1 MKRSA
6 FIVLGVERARELH
19 GELQTRPGNSV
30 ALAVWRIGSHAILGN
45 SEVERG
51 LHMLPTVAKPAFTLL
66 LVFLWASALIAQ
78 VHAPVP
84 LWPDAAPGALGTAD
98 SDTPKVTIYL
108 PQGRN
113 TGAGVLVF
121 PGGAYAFLAM
131 DHEGRQI
138 AEWLNQLGVAAF
150 VVQYRYA
157 PYHHP
162 VELNDAKRAM
172 RYVRSRAAEF
182 KISPDRIGVW
192 GFSAGGHLASTL
204 GTHYDAG
211 NPSSP
216 DPIERVSSR
225 PDFMILAY
233 PVIDPLGGAAKGSFE
248 NLLGKD
254 ADPALVR
261 ELSNDLHVNAQTPPT
276 FLMAAGDDDAVSPE
290 CALNFY
296 SALLKARVPAELH
309 MYESGGHGFGLGSW
323 NPRVASWSKRLAEWL
338 RDRGLL

>member
-1 MKRSA
+1 
-6 FIVLGVERARELH
+6 
-19 GELQTRPGNSV
+19 
-30 ALAVWRIGSHAILGN
+30 
-45 SEVERG
+45 
-51 LHMLPTVAKPAFTLL
+51 MLPKMARTVFAFL
-66 LVFLWASALIAQ
+66 LVFLSSSALLAQ
-78 VHAPVP
+78 THTPIP
-84 LWPDAAPGALGTAD
+84 LWPDAAPGTRGTAD
-98 SDTPKVTIYL
+98 SDNPKVTIYL

-113 TGAGVLVF
+113 TGTGVLVF

-131 DHEGRQI
+131 DHEGKQI
-138 AEWLNQLGVAAF
+138 AEWLNHLGVAAF

-157 PYHHP
+157 PYRHP
-162 VELNDAKRAM
+162 VEINDAKRAI
-172 RYVRSRAAEF
+172 RYVRSHAAEF

-216 DPIERVSSR
+216 DPIEHVSSR

-233 PVIDPLGGAAKGSFE
+233 PVIDPLGGASKGSFE

-276 FLMAAGDDDAVSPE
+276 FLMAASDDTAVSPE
-290 CALNFY
+290 CSLNFY
-296 SALLKARVPAELH
+296 SALLKAGVPAELH

-323 NPRVASWSKRLAEWL
+323 NPRVSSWSQRLAEWL

>member
-1 MKRSA
+1 
-6 FIVLGVERARELH
+6 
-19 GELQTRPGNSV
+19 
-30 ALAVWRIGSHAILGN
+30 
-45 SEVERG
+45 
-51 LHMLPTVAKPAFTLL
+51 MLPRMAKTVFTLL
-66 LVFLWASALIAQ
+66 LVILSSSALIAQ
-78 VHAPVP
+78 SKIPVP
-84 LWPDAAPGALGTAD
+84 LWPDAAPDALGTAD
-98 SDTPKVTIYL
+98 SDNPKVTVYL
-108 PQGRN
+108 PQDRS
-113 TGAGVLVF
+113 TGAGVIIF

-138 AEWLNQLGVAAF
+138 AEWLNHLGVAAF

-157 PYHHP
+157 PYRHP
-162 VELNDAKRAM
+162 VEMNDAKRAM
-172 RYVRSRAAEF
+172 RYVRSHAGEF

-233 PVIDPLGGAAKGSFE
+233 PVIDPLGDASKGSFE
-248 NLLGKD
+248 NLLGKN

-276 FLMAAGDDDAVSPE
+276 FLMAAGDDTAVSPE

-296 SALLKARVPAELH
+296 SALLKAGVPAELH
-309 MYESGGHGFGLGSW
+309 MYESGGHGFGLGST
-323 NPRVASWSKRLAEWL
+323 NPRVSSWSQRLAEWL

>member
-1 MKRSA
+1 
-6 FIVLGVERARELH
+6 
-19 GELQTRPGNSV
+19 
-30 ALAVWRIGSHAILGN
+30 
-45 SEVERG
+45 
-51 LHMLPTVAKPAFTLL
+51 MLPKMAKTVFTLL
-66 LVFLWASALIAQ
+66 LVILSSSALIAQ
-78 VHAPVP
+78 AHTPIP
-84 LWPDAAPGALGTAD
+84 LWPFGAPGALGTAD
-98 SDTPKVTIYL
+98 SDNPKVTIYL

-121 PGGAYAFLAM
+121 PGGSYAFLAM

-138 AEWLNQLGVAAF
+138 AEWLNHLGVAAF
-150 VVQYRYA
+150 VVQYRCA

-172 RYVRSRAAEF
+172 RYVRSHAAEF

-204 GTHYDAG
+204 GTHYDGG

-216 DPIERVSSR
+216 DLIERVSSR

-233 PVIDPLGGAAKGSFE
+233 PVIDPLGDASKGSFE

-254 ADPALVR
+254 VDPALVR

-276 FLMAAGDDDAVSPE
+276 FLMAAGDDAAVSPE
-290 CALNFY
+290 CSLNFY
-296 SALLKARVPAELH
+296 SALLKAGVPAELH
-309 MYESGGHGFGLGSW
+309 IYESGGHGFGLGSL
-323 NPRVASWSKRLAEWL
+323 NPRVSSWSQRLAEWL

>member
-1 MKRSA
+1 
-6 FIVLGVERARELH
+6 
-19 GELQTRPGNSV
+19 
-30 ALAVWRIGSHAILGN
+30 
-45 SEVERG
+45 
-51 LHMLPTVAKPAFTLL
+51 MLPKKAKTVFTLL
-66 LVFLWASALIAQ
+66 LVILSSSALIAQ
-78 VHAPVP
+78 AHTPIP
-84 LWPDAAPGALGTAD
+84 LWPDGAPGALGTAD
-98 SDTPKVTIYL
+98 SDNPKVTIYL

-121 PGGAYAFLAM
+121 PGGSYAFLAM

-138 AEWLNQLGVAAF
+138 AEWLNHLGVAAF
-150 VVQYRYA
+150 VVQYRCT

-172 RYVRSRAAEF
+172 RYVRSHAAEF

-204 GTHYDAG
+204 GTHYDGG
-211 NPSSP
+211 NPSSA
-216 DPIERVSSR
+216 DSIEHVSSR

-233 PVIDPLGGAAKGSFE
+233 PVIDPLGDASKGSFE

-276 FLMAAGDDDAVSPE
+276 FLMAAGDDKAVSPE
-290 CALNFY
+290 CSLNFY
-296 SALLKARVPAELH
+296 SALLKAGVPAELH
-309 MYESGGHGFGLGSW
+309 IYESGGHGFGLGSL
-323 NPRVASWSKRLAEWL
+323 NPRVSSWSQRLAEWL

>member
-1 MKRSA
+1 MAK
-6 FIVLGVERARELH
+6 
-19 GELQTRPGNSV
+19 
-30 ALAVWRIGSHAILGN
+30 
-45 SEVERG
+45 
-51 LHMLPTVAKPAFTLL
+51 TVFTFL
-66 LVFLWASALIAQ
+66 LVILSSSALIAQ
-78 VHAPVP
+78 AHTPIP
-84 LWPDAAPGALGTAD
+84 LWPDGAPGALGTAD
-98 SDTPKVTIYL
+98 SDNPKVTIYL

-121 PGGAYAFLAM
+121 PGGSYAFLAM

-138 AEWLNQLGVAAF
+138 AEWLNHLGVAAF
-150 VVQYRYA
+150 VVQYRCA

-172 RYVRSRAAEF
+172 RYVRSHAAEF

-204 GTHYDAG
+204 GTHYDGG
-211 NPSSP
+211 NPSAP
-216 DPIERVSSR
+216 DSVERVSSR

-233 PVIDPLGGAAKGSFE
+233 PVIDPLGDAGKGSFE

-261 ELSNDLHVNAQTPPT
+261 ELSNDLHVSAQTPPT
-276 FLMAAGDDDAVSPE
+276 FLMSASDDTAVSPE

-296 SALLKARVPAELH
+296 SALLKAGVPAELH
-309 MYESGGHGFGLGSW
+309 LYESGGHGFGLGSL
-323 NPRVASWSKRLAEWL
+323 NPRVSSWSQRLAEWL